1 MAKPKSIY
9 IFYNC
14 LVTIANYSF
23 QLPCNSLLTSL
34 WHTFKPLW
42 EMILFQT
49 WYIFVMTL
57 LQRKNEEQHISF
69 FFSVCQWQRCKDSIQ
84 DLKLRCYLVLIERP
98 GLIATKDGMSSIS
111 MEQIQNDITNTLNW
125 QHKVYSLEIGL
136 EMKNARWDSHVTPLN
151 SQSHT

>member
-1 MAKPKSIY
+1 MA
-9 IFYNC
+9 
-14 LVTIANYSF
+14 
-23 QLPCNSLLTSL
+23 
-34 WHTFKPLW
+34 H
-42 EMILFQT
+42 FQT
-49 WYIFVMTL
+49 PLRDDSISNMVYLCDDTTSE
-57 LQRKNEEQHISF
+57 KNEEQHISF